1 MWLPVGF
8 SFDKVVLVHSVY
20 RTITVNASVVYYW
33 DLTFAFERQI
43 FIGFVWCAA

>member
-20 RTITVNASVVYYW
+20 RTITVNASLVYYW
-33 DLTFAFERQI
+33 GLTFAFERKI
-43 FIGFVWCAA
+43 IIVLVWCAA